1 MREECFPFPP
11 CPICVVGDSF
21 LEWKMSRNGGGGKF
35 HAVTTHL
42 PFSFFLFE
50 ALRVSKSVFD

>member
-21 LEWKMSRNGGGGKF
+21 LEWKMSRNGGGGNF
-35 HAVTTHL
+35 TPSLYTFRF
-42 PFSFFLFE
+42 PSRLFE